1 MLLTSNSHGGSTS
14 NLGKESGELHRPVL
28 YMTYERSFQRM
39 MEVLSLLKKLRFHK
53 LFQKH

>member
-39 MEVLSLLKKLRFHK
+39 IGSSFPFEEVEVS
-53 LFQKH
+53 